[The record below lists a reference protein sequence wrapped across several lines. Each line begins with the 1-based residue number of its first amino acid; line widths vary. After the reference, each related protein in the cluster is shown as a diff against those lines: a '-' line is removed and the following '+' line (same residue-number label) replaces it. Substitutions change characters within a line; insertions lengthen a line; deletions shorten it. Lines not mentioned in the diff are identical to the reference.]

1 MTLARY
7 DKKRRLERAGFVFL
21 SGWVRNEDAPPI
33 RRAFQR
39 GEEQAA
45 ETLDKS
51 HDPVDNSHNRRRWL
65 A

>member
-1 MTLARY
+1 MTIPRY

-33 RRAFQR
+33 RRAIER

-45 ETLDKS
+45 QA
-51 HDPVDNSHNRRRWL
+51 L
-65 A
+65 AAQEKRK